1 MTRKTHCK
9 RGHEL
14 TEQNSRWRTVGK
26 YRLRGCRACTRA
38 AARLRYRGMT
48 LKRVA
53 PKRTPNPNWQMSEI
67 ERDRCIALYL
77 AGTTLDRLAEIFD
90 RERHTISR
98 LVRRRGVQRGRM
110 VLTYYENAVEW
121 NC

>member
-26 YRLRGCRACTRA
+26 YRLRGCRVCGRA
-38 AARLRYRGMT
+38 AERLRYHGMT
-48 LKRVA
+48 LKDPVVRPVVD
-53 PKRTPNPNWQMSEI
+53 PHWQMTEA
-67 ERDRCIALYL
+67 ERDECVALYL

-110 VLTYYENAVEW
+110 VLTYYENAVR
-121 NC
+121 